1 MDPVVADP
9 SFVQVEIAQEAEME
23 QKRMHDH
30 DMRNSLRDPL
40 APLATSL
47 NTQAWASGSSPVIR
61 AENLSKIYHMG
72 RTSVPALRNIS
83 FQVAR

>member
-1 MDPVVADP
+1 
-9 SFVQVEIAQEAEME
+9 ME